1 MSEKYF
7 RLNPECYL
15 VMGAVGAV
23 VHNLYSG
30 QALWCDHD
38 NSLALARGEANQ
50 PVDPEAEPFRDL
62 LQRQWGFVASQ
73 PPFVDKLRTFNV
85 FRERRIWKETPYVS
99 LAVLQV
105 SGQCV
110 RACPDC
116 AQAFCPICVLRPG
129 QPDAAP
135 LATGQWL
142 ELIRELARFGA
153 QAMVFTGGEA
163 LLNPDLPALA
173 RQAREAGVAS
183 VQVHTSGLLPL
194 PPDLPEVA
202 FSVLLTATA
211 ELPAIRAHLGDRVQV
226 SILNRGAPEDQV
238 RQVLGPQL
246 TRGWRLLTVSPEPPR
261 IGQGDLVQT
270 GFERFWSRKSGDSC
284 LNGKIYVA
292 HDGAVLPCFG
302 HKGAPVAH
310 LGQGWLPA
318 AVKALVETTWTV
330 PIDQADQDRKCVRCE
345 FRYACNA
352 CRYLPVEERCAYDAD
367 RGFWRSPTAG
377 D

>member
-23 VHNLYSG
+23 VHNLYNG
-30 QALWCDHD
+30 QALWCDR
-38 NSLALARGEANQ
+38 NSSLALARGEANQ
-50 PVDPEAEPFRDL
+50 PVDPEAEPFRSL
-62 LQRQWGFVASQ
+62 VEREWGFVSPQ

-116 AQAFCPICVLRPG
+116 AQAFCPICAIRPG
-129 QPDAAP
+129 QDNATP
-135 LATGQWL
+135 LETAQWL
-142 ELIRELARFGA
+142 ALIRELARFGA

-163 LLNPDLPALA
+163 LLNPDLPVLV
-173 RQAREAGVAS
+173 RQAQKAGVANL
-183 VQVHTSGLLPL
+183 QVHTSGLLPL
-194 PPDLPEVA
+194 PQGLPETA
-202 FSVLLTATA
+202 FSVLLTEAA
-211 ELPAIRAHLGDRVQV
+211 DLAAIRAHLGSCPQV
-226 SILNRGAPEDQV
+226 SLLNRGVPEDQV
-238 RQVLGPQL
+238 RRVLGPQL
-246 TRGWRLLTVSPEPPR
+246 QKGWRLLAVSPEPPR

-270 GFERFWSRKSGDSC
+270 GFERFWSRKGGDNC
-284 LNGKIYVA
+284 LNGKIYVG

-302 HKGAPVAH
+302 HKGEPVAH
-310 LGQGWLPA
+310 LRQGWVPA
-318 AVKALVETTWTV
+318 AIKALVETTWTV
-330 PIDQADQDRKCVRCE
+330 PLDRVDEGRKCARCE

-367 RGFWRSPTAG
+367 QGLWRSPTAG